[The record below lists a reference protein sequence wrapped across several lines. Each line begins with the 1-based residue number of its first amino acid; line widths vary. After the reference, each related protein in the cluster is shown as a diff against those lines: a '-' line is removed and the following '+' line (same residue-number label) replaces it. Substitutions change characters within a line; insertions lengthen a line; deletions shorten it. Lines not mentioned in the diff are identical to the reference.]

1 VAQPFAH
8 TLRSLEADRVRAWL
22 AALACTA
29 LLLLA
34 WSAWFFFARLPVYV
48 VSDSARLEVNQAVHP
63 IQSPVAGQIR
73 TIHLTLGADVAQG
86 DVLIDLD
93 AEAQRLQLQEEQ
105 TRLDTLAP
113 QLARISGELI
123 AQKQGR
129 REAVEGAGSAGEEA
143 RARLR
148 EAEAAASQAREE
160 LTRAEKLHESGLVP
174 EIEFLRTRSD
184 FERRQALAAT
194 LRLDIDRQRSEQ
206 RASDSEQAVRAER
219 LEREQAVLR
228 GQLATEK
235 AIVERLTHE
244 RDQRR
249 VRAPIDGRVGEIAE
263 VHAGEFV
270 RAGDRLAA
278 IVPSGQLKAIAY
290 FPPSTALGRIR
301 QGQAAHLRLDGFPW
315 IQYGSIAALVSNVA
329 SEMRDGR
336 IRVELRLTPDP
347 ASRIPFQHG
356 MPGSVEI
363 EVASASP
370 AVLVMRT
377 TGQWLAG
384 PGTR

>member
-1 VAQPFAH
+1 MAQPFAH

-113 QLARISGELI
+113 QLERISGELV

-184 FERRQALAAT
+184 FERRQALSAT

>member
-1 VAQPFAH
+1 MAQPFAH

-336 IRVELRLTPDP
+336 IRVELRLT
-347 ASRIPFQHG
+347 
-356 MPGSVEI
+356 
-363 EVASASP
+363 
-370 AVLVMRT
+370 
-377 TGQWLAG
+377 
-384 PGTR
+384 

>member
-1 VAQPFAH
+1 MAQPFAH

>member
-1 VAQPFAH
+1 MAQPFAH

-29 LLLLA
+29 LLLLV

-113 QLARISGELI
+113 QLERISGELI

-206 RASDSEQAVRAER
+206 RVSDSEQAVRAER

-249 VRAPIDGRVGEIAE
+249 IRAPIDGRVGEIAE

-384 PGTR
+384 PETR